1 MKNAS
6 SYCNYNEAFKC
17 YDRVRQP
24 VGISETIE
32 VLKLIDGSVE
42 DLSILEGGFGTGAC
56 TEIIRHYVKE
66 IFGVEGSE
74 EGCKKACS
82 RLGEATNVHLML
94 GNILSLPF
102 KGEVF
107 DAYMV
112 HQVVHHLD
120 PSNNFEELRIF
131 LEEAYRVLKPGGVI
145 VLNTCSP
152 EHVDPERG
160 VFWNYR
166 YIYKAARELQKRYIP
181 INQLMDFMESVGFSK
196 RGTKK
201 ATGRFF
207 AEPYY
212 SDPLY
217 VTQPD
222 FPKGDSVYCFLSE
235 EEIEMANYGIK
246 QAVTDGSVFLEM
258 KRADRKFQE
267 IGEAIIVYGIKP

>member
-6 SYCNYNEAFKC
+6 SYCDYNEAFKC

-24 VGISETIE
+24 VGVSETIE
-32 VLKLIDGSVE
+32 LLKLIDNSMKN
-42 DLSILEGGFGTGAC
+42 LNLLEGGFGTGAY
-56 TEIIRHYVKE
+56 TEIIRHHVKAV
-66 IFGVEGSE
+66 FGVEGSE

-82 RLGEATNVHLML
+82 RLKEATNVYLTL
-94 GNILSLPF
+94 GNILALPF
-102 KGEVF
+102 RDEAF

-120 PSNNFEELRIF
+120 PSNNFEELTAF
-131 LEEAYRVLKPGGVI
+131 LKEAYRVLKPGGIVI
-145 VLNTCSP
+145 LNTCSP

-166 YIYKAARELQKRYIP
+166 YIYKAAKELQKRYIP
-181 INQLMDFMESVGFSK
+181 IDRLTSLMKSVGFSK
-196 RGTKK
+196 QGAKK
-201 ATGRFF
+201 ASGRFF
-207 AEPYY
+207 AKPYY

-246 QAVTDGSVFLEM
+246 QAMADGSVFLEM
-258 KRADRKFQE
+258 KRAYRKFRE
-267 IGEAIIVYGIKP
+267 IGEAIIVYAIKP